1 LLGCSSSLLAEPES
15 ALNDVLDIEGA
26 SAVSERRSTPME
38 GHMCRWAMAE
48 SQVLP
53 STLSPVSSTFRDGH
67 VLAGIFIRDPR
78 AGPFTR
84 SDTPQSTTFISEAL
98 LIAQAST
105 ATCFVVPS
113 TVLKKLFASTPSRL
127 PPSHHTSA
135 TSPQQC
141 TTIRSRH
148 FLTVAHARFFW
159 NLLDQVGSRKTPH
172 LSPSNPNNTI
182 IMLRR
187 PATTIQ
193 LTVADVEQYEANRQ
207 RKLWEQQQTQQQDS
221 SQSTIASENAQEQI
235 QSNPLKSRKE
245 RIMGGNGRGN

>member
-1 LLGCSSSLLAEPES
+1 MSWILRAHQRSVS
-15 ALNDVLDIEGA
+15 AAARPWKGTCVAGPWR
-26 SAVSERRSTPME
+26 SRRSCLQR
-38 GHMCRWAMAE
+38 CRQCRQLFEMAM
-48 SQVLP
+48 SW
-53 STLSPVSSTFRDGH
+53 R
-67 VLAGIFIRDPR
+67 AGIFIRDPR

-113 TVLKKLFASTPSRL
+113 TVLKKLFASTPIRL